1 DFDRM
6 TPACTASLGPTLLSS
21 LFAAPFLQPCA
32 RRNGRRGPPSVRP
45 ATLPG
50 VLPARLPRAQPVLPA
65 RAWLPPPLP
74 QRSELAWQA
83 QLRAAAVPLH
93 AAPRV
98 PRAPPR
104 WLRAAAFSRF
114 WPDQGSGTS

>member
-1 DFDRM
+1 M
-6 TPACTASLGPTLLSS
+6 TPACTVTLGPTLLNS

-32 RRNGRRGPPSVRP
+32 RRNGRRGPPSVQP
-45 ATLPG
+45 AAQPG
-50 VLPARLPRAQPVLPA
+50 ALPARPPRAQPVLPA
-65 RAWLPPPLP
+65 RAWLQPPLP

-83 QLRAAAVPLH
+83 QLRAAAVLFH

-98 PRAPPR
+98 RRAPPR

-114 WPDQGSGTS
+114 WPDHQLGTS